1 MHKHEAGQRARRGS
15 LIALIISTMI
25 AAGCGG
31 GGGGDDG
38 SAAANS
44 STAQNSPSPGATP
57 GANKPPTISATPV
70 AQVNVGAAY
79 TLAPAAQDADG
90 DTLAFSIENRPAWA
104 TFNTSTGQLTGTPS
118 AQHVGTSGNVVISVS
133 DGKASASLPAFSIT
147 VAQAAAAAGDPAAS
161 GAVSLSWDVPTQTV
175 EGGLLDNLAGY
186 RVHYGKS
193 ADALTNSIEIQS
205 SGGNQYVVQG
215 LQPGTYY
222 FAVRAVTQTGAQ
234 SATSNIISRPVS

>member
-1 MHKHEAGQRARRGS
+1 MHKCEAGQRARRGS

-38 SAAANS
+38 SATANS
-44 STAQNSPSPGATP
+44 SSGPQNSTSPSATP
-57 GANKPPTISATPV
+57 GANKPPTISGTPV

-104 TFNTSTGQLTGTPS
+104 IFNTSTGQLTGTPS

-147 VAQAAAAAGDPAAS
+147 VAQAAAAGDPAAS
-161 GAVSLSWDVPTQTV
+161 GAVSLSWDVPTQKADGTM
-175 EGGLLDNLAGY
+175 LDDLTGY

-193 ADALTNSIEIQS
+193 EGELTQS
-205 SGGNQYVVQG
+205 VEVSGSGANQHVVQG
-215 LQPGTYY
+215 LKSGKYY
-222 FAVRAVTQTGAQ
+222 FAVRAVTQSGVQ
-234 SATSNIISRPVS
+234 SELSNIISRDVS